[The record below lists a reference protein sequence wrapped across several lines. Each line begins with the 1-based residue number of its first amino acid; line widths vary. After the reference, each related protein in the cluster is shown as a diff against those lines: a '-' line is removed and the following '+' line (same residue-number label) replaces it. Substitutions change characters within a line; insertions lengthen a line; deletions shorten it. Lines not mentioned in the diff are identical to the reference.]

1 MLNALRD
8 RTAANGLLLVRLC
21 HGIACDVSSVAPT
34 QSTWQNSG
42 LRSLQLAA
50 RARFELGSPTASP
63 TCTSQTTA
71 SPSPSS
77 PCEAGGRMQQSLA
90 FSAGISTGRGINPS
104 LGRAAFNAAPFQRN
118 YQSSA
123 AHCASAT
130 AAPEPTDAASTTATP
145 EKLVLRPVA
154 HGVPS
159 APWTPT
165 DQLQKRKT
173 LPKRMGFMLQV
184 IYPLSTRH

>member
-8 RTAANGLLLVRLC
+8 RTAANGVLLVRIC

-34 QSTWQNSG
+34 QSTWQISG

-50 RARFELGSPTASP
+50 RACFELGSPTASP
-63 TCTSQTTA
+63 TVASQTTA
-71 SPSPSS
+71 SPSPTS
-77 PCEAGGRMQQSLA
+77 PCEAGGRRQPSLA
-90 FSAGISTGRGINPS
+90 FSAGISTGRGMNPS
-104 LGRAAFNAAPFQRN
+104 LSRAAFNAAPFQRN
-118 YQSSA
+118 YHSSA
-123 AHCASAT
+123 AHGASA
-130 AAPEPTDAASTTATP
+130 AAVPEPTDAASTTATP
-145 EKLVLRPVA
+145 EKSVVQPAA

-184 IYPLSTRH
+184 IYPLNTRN